1 MSQSTAP
8 PEGGERKLSAED
20 QFFALLPLARLL
32 VEGGITPTP
41 GLGRLEYDATAL
53 LFAHTSG
60 RHLLPHDLLREVI
73 RISRGEEHHP
83 SRAVRRAIS
92 AHARNL
98 FRHSPLVSSV
108 PPESPGA
115 DDKR

>member
-1 MSQSTAP
+1 
-8 PEGGERKLSAED
+8 
-20 QFFALLPLARLL
+20 
-32 VEGGITPTP
+32 
-41 GLGRLEYDATAL
+41 
-53 LFAHTSG
+53 
-60 RHLLPHDLLREVI
+60 LLREVI